1 MDAEAPRERG
11 MQFKVRG
18 SDWSEVPTSQGA
30 PRNTWDPQTLR
41 EARRSPSPQLSEGA
55 APSLTAPSQTS
66 RLQSADMMNVVIWVQ
81 PRGSRCFVMAAAG
94 KLIQGPWHSVLT
106 SSPERGHCAGM
117 RGGGSSVCACVHKTR
132 VRAMGSHRRP
142 GAGGQGR
149 DFLSCQCPPHPVLD
163 PRGQQGR

>member
-1 MDAEAPRERG
+1 MQRPPERG
-11 MQFKVRG
+11 ACNPR
-18 SDWSEVPTSQGA
+18 SEAATGV
-30 PRNTWDPQTLR
+30 
-41 EARRSPSPQLSEGA
+41 RSPQAKEHLGPPDAARSQKVPQPPTLGGSSALADSSISDFPPPERGHDECRHLGA
-55 APSLTAPSQTS
+55 AARFAMLCY
-66 RLQSADMMNVVIWVQ
+66 
-81 PRGSRCFVMAAAG
+81 GSCG